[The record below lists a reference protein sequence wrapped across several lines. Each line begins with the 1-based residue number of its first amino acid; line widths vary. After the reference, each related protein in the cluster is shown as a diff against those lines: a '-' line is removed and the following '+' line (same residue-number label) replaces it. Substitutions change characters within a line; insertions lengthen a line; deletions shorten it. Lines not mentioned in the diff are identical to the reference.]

1 MVHMIPG
8 RSFESDNMSHIALLY
23 IPDYSKSHRQTL
35 IQKGSKLSDDIIQEQ
50 CIARHTKV

>member
-8 RSFESDNMSHIALLY
+8 RSFESDNMSHIALLC
-23 IPDYSKSHRQTL
+23 IPDYSKSHRQTV
-35 IQKGSKLSDDIIQEQ
+35 IQNGSNLSDDIIKEH